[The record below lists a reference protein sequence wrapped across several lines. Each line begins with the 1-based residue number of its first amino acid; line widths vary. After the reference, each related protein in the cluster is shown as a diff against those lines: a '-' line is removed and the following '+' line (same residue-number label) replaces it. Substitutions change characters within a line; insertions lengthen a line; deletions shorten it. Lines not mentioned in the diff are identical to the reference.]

1 MIFYLFPRDTFVGI
15 ATYRESDI
23 PELEVSDELPERI
36 TLLDY
41 YPPMSVRF
49 EIPSA
54 VNALQALG
62 YYSLA
67 SLGDAALN
75 PHQWTFQFPL
85 FLNAKTKSFLDFILD
100 YINRSRPVAI
110 WAIARSP
117 DGQEYTHF
125 VSRVAVLTEINLHI
139 PPNGYATISLT
150 FSSPFSHIFQ
160 DNEPALNTIYPPAA
174 NERGVLIRD
183 LKVTAKAGERQSESE
198 KEIMSLT
205 LSARRQITWVWTTFD
220 TSCHS
225 LGARR
230 AATMFA
236 VSPITPRGNL
246 TLGYPFNFSL
256 LQDASLQPLQ
266 EVNIYVRDLMTWTL
280 LGFKI
285 NSWTQDFSTGAA
297 GLNIAFSF
305 LDWLVS

>member
-15 ATYRESDI
+15 ATYRDSDI
-23 PELEVSDELPERI
+23 PDLEVSDELPDRI

-41 YPPMSVRF
+41 YPPASVRF

-85 FLNAKTKSFLDFILD
+85 FLNTKAKSFLTFALN
-100 YINRSRPVAI
+100 YLNLSHPVAI

-125 VSRVAVLTEINLHI
+125 ISRIAVLTEINVQI
-139 PPNGYATISLT
+139 PNNGYATISLT
-150 FSSPFSHIFQ
+150 FSSPFSHVFQ
-160 DNEPALNTIYPPAA
+160 DNKPALNVIYPAAA
-174 NERGVLIRD
+174 NERGILIRD
-183 LKVTAKAGERQSESE
+183 LKITAKIGTQQSE
-198 KEIMSLT
+198 KEIMSLY
-205 LSARRQITWVWTTFD
+205 LSARRQITWAWTTFD
-220 TSCHS
+220 TSRHS
-225 LGARR
+225 LGAKR

-236 VSPITPRGNL
+236 ASAVTPRGNL

-256 LQDASLQPLQ
+256 LQPLQ

-285 NSWTQDFSTGAA
+285 NSWTQDFSTGAVT
-297 GLNIAFSF
+297 LNVSFSF
-305 LDWLVS
+305 VGWLVF

>member
-15 ATYRESDI
+15 ATYRENEI

-54 VNALQALG
+54 VNTLQALG
-62 YYSLA
+62 YHSLA

-85 FLNAKTKSFLDFILD
+85 FLNTRAKSFLTFALD
-100 YINRSRPVAI
+100 YLNLSRPVAI
-110 WAIARSP
+110 WALARSP

-125 VSRVAVLTEINLHI
+125 ISRIAVLTEINLQV
-139 PPNGYATISLT
+139 PNNGYATISLT
-150 FSSPFSHIFQ
+150 FSSPFSHVFQ

-174 NERGVLIRD
+174 NERGILIRD
-183 LKVTAKAGERQSESE
+183 LKVVSKIGAQQSE
-198 KEIMSLT
+198 KEIMSLN
-205 LSARRQITWVWTTFD
+205 LSARCQITWAWTTFD
-220 TSCHS
+220 TSRHS
-225 LGARR
+225 LGAKR

-236 VSPITPRGNL
+236 VSALTPRGNL

-266 EVNIYVRDLMTWTL
+266 EVNIYVRNLMTWTL

-285 NSWTQDFSTGAA
+285 NSWTQDFSAGAA

-305 LDWLVS
+305 IEWLVS

>member
-15 ATYRESDI
+15 ATYRDNDV
-23 PELEVSDELPERI
+23 PNLEVSDQLPAGVTI
-36 TLLDY
+36 LDY
-41 YPPMSVRF
+41 YPPVSVRF

-54 VNALQALG
+54 VNVLQALG

-67 SLGDAALN
+67 SLGDAALS

-85 FLNAKTKSFLDFILD
+85 FLNTKAKSFLKIVLD
-100 YINRSRPVAI
+100 YLNFSRPVAI
-110 WAIARSP
+110 WALARSP

-125 VSRVAVLTEINLHI
+125 VSRIAVLTEINLQI
-139 PPNGYATISLT
+139 PNNGYATISLT
-150 FSSPFSHIFQ
+150 FSSPFSHVFQ
-160 DNEPALNTIYPPAA
+160 DNEPALNVIYPPAA
-174 NERGVLIRD
+174 NERGILIRD
-183 LKVTAKAGERQSESE
+183 LKVVSKIGTQQSE
-198 KEIMSLT
+198 KEIMSLN
-205 LSARRQITWVWTTFD
+205 LSARRQITWAWTTFD
-220 TSCHS
+220 TSRHS

-236 VSPITPRGNL
+236 VSALTPRGNL
-246 TLGYPFNFSL
+246 TLGYPFDFSL

-266 EVNIYVRDLMTWTL
+266 EVNIYVRNLMTWTL

-285 NSWTQDFSTGAA
+285 NSWTQDFSAGAA

-305 LDWLVS
+305 IEWLVS

>member
-1 MIFYLFPRDTFVGI
+1 MIFYLFPRDTFIGI
-15 ATYRESDI
+15 ATYRDNEI

-54 VNALQALG
+54 VNILQALG

-85 FLNAKTKSFLDFILD
+85 FLNTRAKSLLTFALD
-100 YINRSRPVAI
+100 YLNLSRPVAI

-125 VSRVAVLTEINLHI
+125 VSRIAVLTEINLQI
-139 PPNGYATISLT
+139 PNNGYATISLT
-150 FSSPFSHIFQ
+150 FTSPFSHVFQ
-160 DNEPALNTIYPPAA
+160 DNEPALNTIHPPAA
-174 NERGVLIRD
+174 NERGLLIRD
-183 LKVTAKAGERQSESE
+183 LRVTARMGTSLSE
-198 KEIMSLT
+198 KEIMSLNLNT
-205 LSARRQITWVWTTFD
+205 RRQITWVWTTFD
-220 TSCHS
+220 TTHHS

-230 AATMFA
+230 AATMFTASA
-236 VSPITPRGNL
+236 VTPRGSL

-266 EVNIYVRDLMTWTL
+266 EVNIYVRGLMTWTL

-285 NSWTQDFSTGAA
+285 NSWTQDFSTG
-297 GLNIAFSF
+297 GPGITVNFSF
-305 LDWLVS
+305 IDWLIS

>member
-15 ATYRESDI
+15 ATYRDSDI
-23 PELEVSDELPERI
+23 PELEVSDELPERV

-54 VNALQALG
+54 VNVLQALG

-100 YINRSRPVAI
+100 YINRARPAAI

-125 VSRVAVLTEINLHI
+125 VSRIAVLTEINLQV

-150 FSSPFSHIFQ
+150 FSSPFSHVFQ
-160 DNEPALNTIYPPAA
+160 DNEPALNTIYPAAA
-174 NERGVLIRD
+174 NERGILIRD
-183 LKVTAKAGERQSESE
+183 LRFTAKIGAHPSE
-198 KEIMSLT
+198 KEVMSLS
-205 LSARRQITWVWTTFD
+205 LSTRRQITWVWTTLD
-220 TSCHS
+220 TSRHS

-236 VSPITPRGNL
+236 VSAVTPRGNL

-285 NSWTQDFSTGAA
+285 NSWTQDFSTATA

-305 LDWLVS
+305 IDWLIS

>member
-15 ATYRESDI
+15 ATYRENDI
-23 PELEVSDELPERI
+23 PELEVSDELPGGI

-41 YPPMSVRF
+41 YPPASVRF

-85 FLNAKTKSFLDFILD
+85 FLNTRTKSFLTFALD
-100 YINRSRPVAI
+100 YINLSRPVAI

-125 VSRVAVLTEINLHI
+125 VSRVAVLTEINLQV
-139 PPNGYATISLT
+139 PNNGYATISLT
-150 FSSPFSHIFQ
+150 FASPFSHIFQ
-160 DNEPALNTIYPPAA
+160 DNEPALNTIHPPAA
-174 NERGVLIRD
+174 NERGILIRD
-183 LKVTAKAGERQSESE
+183 LRVTARIGTSSSE
-198 KEIMSLT
+198 KEIMSLNLNT
-205 LSARRQITWVWTTFD
+205 RRQITWVWTTFD
-220 TSCHS
+220 TARHS

-236 VSPITPRGNL
+236 ASAVTPRGSL

-285 NSWTQDFSTGAA
+285 NSWTLDFSTGGA
-297 GLNIAFSF
+297 GITVNFS
-305 LDWLVS
+305 LIDWLIS

>member
-15 ATYRESDI
+15 ATYRNSDI
-23 PELEVSDELPERI
+23 PNLEVSDQLPERV

-41 YPPMSVRF
+41 YPPASVRF

-75 PHQWTFQFPL
+75 PHQWTLQFPL
-85 FLNAKTKSFLDFILD
+85 FLNTKAKSFLTFVLD
-100 YINRSRPVAI
+100 YLNLSRPVAI
-110 WAIARSP
+110 WVLARSP

-125 VSRVAVLTEINLHI
+125 VSNIAVLTEVNLQI
-139 PPNGYATISLT
+139 PNNGYATISLT
-150 FSSPFSHIFQ
+150 FSSPFSHVFQ
-160 DNEPALNTIYPPAA
+160 DNEPALNVIHPPAT
-174 NERGVLIRD
+174 NERGILIRD
-183 LKVTAKAGERQSESE
+183 LKVVSKIGARRTE
-198 KEIMSLT
+198 KEIMSLN
-205 LSARRQITWVWTTFD
+205 LSARRQINWAWTTFD
-220 TSCHS
+220 TSRHS

-236 VSPITPRGNL
+236 VSALTPRGNL

-256 LQDASLQPLQ
+256 LQDAALQPLQ
-266 EVNIYVRDLMTWTL
+266 EIDIHVRNLMTWTL

-285 NSWTQDFSTGAA
+285 NSWTQDFSTGAVT
-297 GLNIAFSF
+297 LNVSFSF
-305 LDWLVS
+305 VEWLVS

>member
-41 YPPMSVRF
+41 YPPASVRF

-85 FLNAKTKSFLDFILD
+85 FLNTKAKSFLTFALN
-100 YINRSRPVAI
+100 YLGLSYPVAI

-117 DGQEYTHF
+117 EGQEYTHF
-125 VSRVAVLTEINLHI
+125 VSRIAVLTEVNLQV

-150 FSSPFSHIFQ
+150 FSSPFSHVFQ
-160 DNEPALNTIYPPAA
+160 DNEPALNVIYPAAA
-174 NERGVLIRD
+174 NERGILIRD
-183 LKVTAKAGERQSESE
+183 LKITAKIGTQQSE
-198 KEIMSLT
+198 KEIMSLN
-205 LSARRQITWVWTTFD
+205 LSARRQITWAWTTFD
-220 TSCHS
+220 TSRHS

-266 EVNIYVRDLMTWTL
+266 EVNIYVRNLMTWTL

-285 NSWTQDFSTGAA
+285 NSWTQDFSTATA
-297 GLNIAFSF
+297 GLNVAFSF
-305 LDWLVS
+305 IDWLIS

>member
-15 ATYRESDI
+15 ATYRESDV

-36 TLLDY
+36 TLLNY

-54 VNALQALG
+54 VNVLQALG

-85 FLNAKTKSFLDFILD
+85 FLNTRAKSFLTFALD
-100 YINRSRPVAI
+100 YLNRSRPVAI

-125 VSRVAVLTEINLHI
+125 VSNIAVLTEINLQV
-139 PPNGYATISLT
+139 PNSGYATISLT
-150 FSSPFSHIFQ
+150 FSSPFSHVFQ

-174 NERGVLIRD
+174 NERGIIIRD
-183 LKVTAKAGERQSESE
+183 LKITAKIGTRSSE
-198 KEIMSLT
+198 KEIMSLN
-205 LSARRQITWVWTTFD
+205 LNPRRQITWVWTTFD
-220 TSCHS
+220 TSRHS

-236 VSPITPRGNL
+236 ASAVTPRGSL

-266 EVNIYVRDLMTWTL
+266 EVNVYVRNLMTWTL

-285 NSWTQDFSTGAA
+285 NSWTQDFSTG
-297 GLNIAFSF
+297 GVGITVNFSF
-305 LDWLVS
+305 IDWLVS